1 MKFFHLSDL
10 HIGKQLHRYNLKED
24 QQVILKEVI
33 TYAKELRPDAIV
45 IAGDIYDKSVP
56 SAEAVNVFDEFLTDL
71 SEITPEIPILIISG
85 NHDSP
90 DRLKYASEI
99 LKRHHI
105 YLAGNVP
112 ERPEEHIE
120 KVTLHDAYGEVDFY
134 LLPFMKPAYVKNI
147 FVDGTPE
154 TYSDAVKE
162 IIKRE
167 KIDYKDKRNVL
178 VSHQFYVGEKAESPE
193 TCDSEVF
200 SVGGIDN
207 VDIGSVKEFDYV
219 ALGHLHGA
227 QCIGKP
233 EIRYCGTLL
242 KYSVS
247 ESTQNKSLTVVTLKA
262 KGEKPEIENY
272 PLHPLRDVRKKKGTL
287 DEIIKEAQE
296 TEKDDYISITLTDE
310 IDPYKPKEQL
320 ERIFSH
326 ILEIRVDNQRT
337 RTKLKEMEREEM
349 NLSKIH
355 HIAIIVSDYE
365 AAKDFYVNKLGFSV
379 IRENYRPERED
390 WKLDLRVNEHTE
402 LEIFAEK
409 NPPMRVNR
417 PEACGLRHLA
427 FCVESVEQTVRE
439 LAEVGVECEPIR
451 VDDYTGKKMTF
462 FHDPDGLPLELHE

>member
-120 KVTLHDAYGEVDFY
+120 KVTLHDAYGEVYFY

-296 TEKDDYISITLTDE
+296 KEKDDYISITLTDE

-337 RTKLKEMEREEM
+337 RTKLKEMDEELVMKDPFTSFAEFYKEMQGREM
-349 NLSKIH
+349 NGEEETIMK
-355 HIAIIVSDYE
+355 
-365 AAKDFYVNKLGFSV
+365 
-379 IRENYRPERED
+379 
-390 WKLDLRVNEHTE
+390 
-402 LEIFAEK
+402 EIFDKAK
-409 NPPMRVNR
+409 
-417 PEACGLRHLA
+417 
-427 FCVESVEQTVRE
+427 
-439 LAEVGVECEPIR
+439 GVE
-451 VDDYTGKKMTF
+451 
-462 FHDPDGLPLELHE
+462 

>member
-134 LLPFMKPAYVKNI
+134 LLPFMKPAYVRNI
-147 FVDGTPE
+147 FVDETPE
-154 TYSDAVKE
+154 TYSDAVRE

-272 PLHPLRDVRKKKGTL
+272 QLHPLRDVRKKKGTL

-337 RTKLKEMEREEM
+337 RTKLKEMDEELVMKDPFTSFAEFYKEMQGREM
-349 NLSKIH
+349 NGEEETIMK
-355 HIAIIVSDYE
+355 
-365 AAKDFYVNKLGFSV
+365 
-379 IRENYRPERED
+379 
-390 WKLDLRVNEHTE
+390 
-402 LEIFAEK
+402 EIFDKAK
-409 NPPMRVNR
+409 
-417 PEACGLRHLA
+417 
-427 FCVESVEQTVRE
+427 
-439 LAEVGVECEPIR
+439 GVE
-451 VDDYTGKKMTF
+451 
-462 FHDPDGLPLELHE
+462 

>member
-99 LKRHHI
+99 LKKHHI

-120 KVTLHDAYGEVDFY
+120 KVTLHDAYGEVNFY

-337 RTKLKEMEREEM
+337 RTKLKEMDEELVMKDPFTSFAEFYKEMQGREM
-349 NLSKIH
+349 NGEEETIMK
-355 HIAIIVSDYE
+355 
-365 AAKDFYVNKLGFSV
+365 
-379 IRENYRPERED
+379 
-390 WKLDLRVNEHTE
+390 
-402 LEIFAEK
+402 EIFDKAK
-409 NPPMRVNR
+409 
-417 PEACGLRHLA
+417 
-427 FCVESVEQTVRE
+427 
-439 LAEVGVECEPIR
+439 GVE
-451 VDDYTGKKMTF
+451 
-462 FHDPDGLPLELHE
+462 

>member
-120 KVTLHDAYGEVDFY
+120 KVTLHDAYGEVNFY

-147 FVDGTPE
+147 FADGTPE

-178 VSHQFYVGEKAESPE
+178 VSHQFYMGEKAESPE

-337 RTKLKEMEREEM
+337 RTKLKEMDEELVMKDPFTSFAEFYKEMQGREM
-349 NLSKIH
+349 NGEEETIMK
-355 HIAIIVSDYE
+355 
-365 AAKDFYVNKLGFSV
+365 
-379 IRENYRPERED
+379 
-390 WKLDLRVNEHTE
+390 
-402 LEIFAEK
+402 EIFDKAK
-409 NPPMRVNR
+409 
-417 PEACGLRHLA
+417 
-427 FCVESVEQTVRE
+427 
-439 LAEVGVECEPIR
+439 GVE
-451 VDDYTGKKMTF
+451 
-462 FHDPDGLPLELHE
+462 

>member
-90 DRLKYASEI
+90 DRLKYASEL

-120 KVTLHDAYGEVDFY
+120 KVTLHDAYGEVNFY

-337 RTKLKEMEREEM
+337 RTKLKEMDEELVMKDPFTSFAEFYKEMQGREM
-349 NLSKIH
+349 NGEEETIMK
-355 HIAIIVSDYE
+355 
-365 AAKDFYVNKLGFSV
+365 
-379 IRENYRPERED
+379 
-390 WKLDLRVNEHTE
+390 
-402 LEIFAEK
+402 EIFDKAK
-409 NPPMRVNR
+409 
-417 PEACGLRHLA
+417 
-427 FCVESVEQTVRE
+427 
-439 LAEVGVECEPIR
+439 GVE
-451 VDDYTGKKMTF
+451 
-462 FHDPDGLPLELHE
+462 

>member
-167 KIDYKDKRNVL
+167 KIDYKDKRNIL

-287 DEIIKEAQE
+287 DEIIKEFRE

-326 ILEIRVDNQRT
+326 ILAIRVDNQRT
-337 RTKLKEMEREEM
+337 RTKLKEMDEELVMKDPFTSFAEFYKEMQGREM
-349 NLSKIH
+349 NGEEETIMK
-355 HIAIIVSDYE
+355 
-365 AAKDFYVNKLGFSV
+365 
-379 IRENYRPERED
+379 
-390 WKLDLRVNEHTE
+390 
-402 LEIFAEK
+402 EIFDKAK
-409 NPPMRVNR
+409 
-417 PEACGLRHLA
+417 
-427 FCVESVEQTVRE
+427 
-439 LAEVGVECEPIR
+439 GVE
-451 VDDYTGKKMTF
+451 
-462 FHDPDGLPLELHE
+462 

>member
-120 KVTLHDAYGEVDFY
+120 KVTLHDAYGEVNFY

-193 TCDSEVF
+193 SCDSEVF

-337 RTKLKEMEREEM
+337 RTKLKEMDEELVMKDPFTSFAEFYKEMQGREM
-349 NLSKIH
+349 NGEEETIMK
-355 HIAIIVSDYE
+355 
-365 AAKDFYVNKLGFSV
+365 
-379 IRENYRPERED
+379 
-390 WKLDLRVNEHTE
+390 
-402 LEIFAEK
+402 EIFDKAK
-409 NPPMRVNR
+409 
-417 PEACGLRHLA
+417 
-427 FCVESVEQTVRE
+427 
-439 LAEVGVECEPIR
+439 GVE
-451 VDDYTGKKMTF
+451 
-462 FHDPDGLPLELHE
+462 

>member
-193 TCDSEVF
+193 SCDSEVF

-337 RTKLKEMEREEM
+337 RTKLKEMDEELVMKDPFTSFAEFYKEMQGREM
-349 NLSKIH
+349 NGEEETIMK
-355 HIAIIVSDYE
+355 
-365 AAKDFYVNKLGFSV
+365 
-379 IRENYRPERED
+379 
-390 WKLDLRVNEHTE
+390 
-402 LEIFAEK
+402 EIFDKAK
-409 NPPMRVNR
+409 
-417 PEACGLRHLA
+417 
-427 FCVESVEQTVRE
+427 
-439 LAEVGVECEPIR
+439 GVE
-451 VDDYTGKKMTF
+451 
-462 FHDPDGLPLELHE
+462 

>member
-193 TCDSEVF
+193 ICDSEVF

-337 RTKLKEMEREEM
+337 RTKLKEMDEELVMKDPFTSFAEFYKEMQGREM
-349 NLSKIH
+349 NGEEETIMK
-355 HIAIIVSDYE
+355 
-365 AAKDFYVNKLGFSV
+365 
-379 IRENYRPERED
+379 
-390 WKLDLRVNEHTE
+390 
-402 LEIFAEK
+402 EIFDKAK
-409 NPPMRVNR
+409 
-417 PEACGLRHLA
+417 
-427 FCVESVEQTVRE
+427 
-439 LAEVGVECEPIR
+439 GVE
-451 VDDYTGKKMTF
+451 
-462 FHDPDGLPLELHE
+462 

>member
-178 VSHQFYVGEKAESPE
+178 VSHQLYVGEKAESPE

-337 RTKLKEMEREEM
+337 RTKLKEMDEELVMKDPFTSFAEFYKEMQGREM
-349 NLSKIH
+349 NGEEETIMK
-355 HIAIIVSDYE
+355 
-365 AAKDFYVNKLGFSV
+365 
-379 IRENYRPERED
+379 
-390 WKLDLRVNEHTE
+390 
-402 LEIFAEK
+402 EIFDKAK
-409 NPPMRVNR
+409 
-417 PEACGLRHLA
+417 
-427 FCVESVEQTVRE
+427 
-439 LAEVGVECEPIR
+439 GVE
-451 VDDYTGKKMTF
+451 
-462 FHDPDGLPLELHE
+462 

>member
-120 KVTLHDAYGEVDFY
+120 KVTLHDAYGEVNFY

-193 TCDSEVF
+193 TRDSEVF

-287 DEIIKEAQE
+287 DEIIKEVQE

-337 RTKLKEMEREEM
+337 RTKLKEMDEELVMKDPFTSFAEFYKEMQGREM
-349 NLSKIH
+349 NGEEETIMK
-355 HIAIIVSDYE
+355 
-365 AAKDFYVNKLGFSV
+365 
-379 IRENYRPERED
+379 
-390 WKLDLRVNEHTE
+390 
-402 LEIFAEK
+402 EIFDKAK
-409 NPPMRVNR
+409 
-417 PEACGLRHLA
+417 
-427 FCVESVEQTVRE
+427 
-439 LAEVGVECEPIR
+439 GVE
-451 VDDYTGKKMTF
+451 
-462 FHDPDGLPLELHE
+462 

>member
-147 FVDGTPE
+147 FADGTPE

-287 DEIIKEAQE
+287 DEIIKEFRE

-337 RTKLKEMEREEM
+337 RTKLKEMDEELVMKDPFTSFAEFYKEMQGREM
-349 NLSKIH
+349 NGEEETIMK
-355 HIAIIVSDYE
+355 
-365 AAKDFYVNKLGFSV
+365 
-379 IRENYRPERED
+379 
-390 WKLDLRVNEHTE
+390 
-402 LEIFAEK
+402 EIFDKAK
-409 NPPMRVNR
+409 
-417 PEACGLRHLA
+417 
-427 FCVESVEQTVRE
+427 
-439 LAEVGVECEPIR
+439 GVE
-451 VDDYTGKKMTF
+451 
-462 FHDPDGLPLELHE
+462 

>member
-287 DEIIKEAQE
+287 DEIIKEFRE

-326 ILEIRVDNQRT
+326 ILGIRVDNQRT
-337 RTKLKEMEREEM
+337 RTKLKEMDEELVMKDPFTSFAEFYKEMQGREM
-349 NLSKIH
+349 NGEEETIMK
-355 HIAIIVSDYE
+355 
-365 AAKDFYVNKLGFSV
+365 
-379 IRENYRPERED
+379 
-390 WKLDLRVNEHTE
+390 
-402 LEIFAEK
+402 EIFDKAK
-409 NPPMRVNR
+409 
-417 PEACGLRHLA
+417 
-427 FCVESVEQTVRE
+427 
-439 LAEVGVECEPIR
+439 GVE
-451 VDDYTGKKMTF
+451 
-462 FHDPDGLPLELHE
+462 

>member
-120 KVTLHDAYGEVDFY
+120 KVILHDAYGEVNFY

-337 RTKLKEMEREEM
+337 RTKLKEMDEELVMKDPFTSFAEFYKEMQGREM
-349 NLSKIH
+349 NGEEETIMK
-355 HIAIIVSDYE
+355 
-365 AAKDFYVNKLGFSV
+365 
-379 IRENYRPERED
+379 
-390 WKLDLRVNEHTE
+390 
-402 LEIFAEK
+402 EIFDKAK
-409 NPPMRVNR
+409 
-417 PEACGLRHLA
+417 
-427 FCVESVEQTVRE
+427 
-439 LAEVGVECEPIR
+439 GVE
-451 VDDYTGKKMTF
+451 
-462 FHDPDGLPLELHE
+462 

>member
-337 RTKLKEMEREEM
+337 RTKLKEMDEELVMKDPFISFAEFYKEMQGREM
-349 NLSKIH
+349 NGEEETIMK
-355 HIAIIVSDYE
+355 
-365 AAKDFYVNKLGFSV
+365 
-379 IRENYRPERED
+379 
-390 WKLDLRVNEHTE
+390 
-402 LEIFAEK
+402 EIFDKAK
-409 NPPMRVNR
+409 
-417 PEACGLRHLA
+417 
-427 FCVESVEQTVRE
+427 
-439 LAEVGVECEPIR
+439 GVE
-451 VDDYTGKKMTF
+451 
-462 FHDPDGLPLELHE
+462 

>member
-120 KVTLHDAYGEVDFY
+120 KVTLHDAYGEMDFY

-337 RTKLKEMEREEM
+337 RTKLKEMDEELVMKDPFTSFAEFYKEMQGREM
-349 NLSKIH
+349 NGEEETIMK
-355 HIAIIVSDYE
+355 
-365 AAKDFYVNKLGFSV
+365 
-379 IRENYRPERED
+379 
-390 WKLDLRVNEHTE
+390 
-402 LEIFAEK
+402 EIFDKAK
-409 NPPMRVNR
+409 
-417 PEACGLRHLA
+417 
-427 FCVESVEQTVRE
+427 
-439 LAEVGVECEPIR
+439 GVE
-451 VDDYTGKKMTF
+451 
-462 FHDPDGLPLELHE
+462 

>member
-1 MKFFHLSDL
+1 MKFFHFSDL

-99 LKRHHI
+99 LKRHHV

-337 RTKLKEMEREEM
+337 RTKLKEMDEELVMKDPFTSFAEFYKEMQGREM
-349 NLSKIH
+349 NGEEETIMK
-355 HIAIIVSDYE
+355 
-365 AAKDFYVNKLGFSV
+365 
-379 IRENYRPERED
+379 
-390 WKLDLRVNEHTE
+390 
-402 LEIFAEK
+402 EIFDKAK
-409 NPPMRVNR
+409 
-417 PEACGLRHLA
+417 
-427 FCVESVEQTVRE
+427 
-439 LAEVGVECEPIR
+439 GVE
-451 VDDYTGKKMTF
+451 
-462 FHDPDGLPLELHE
+462 

>member
-178 VSHQFYVGEKAESPE
+178 VSHQFYVGEKSESPE

-337 RTKLKEMEREEM
+337 RTKLKEMDEELVMKDPFTSFAEFYKEMQGREM
-349 NLSKIH
+349 NGEEETIMK
-355 HIAIIVSDYE
+355 
-365 AAKDFYVNKLGFSV
+365 
-379 IRENYRPERED
+379 
-390 WKLDLRVNEHTE
+390 
-402 LEIFAEK
+402 EIFDKAK
-409 NPPMRVNR
+409 
-417 PEACGLRHLA
+417 
-427 FCVESVEQTVRE
+427 
-439 LAEVGVECEPIR
+439 GVE
-451 VDDYTGKKMTF
+451 
-462 FHDPDGLPLELHE
+462 

>member
-120 KVTLHDAYGEVDFY
+120 KETLHDAYGEVDFY

-200 SVGGIDN
+200 SVGGLDN

-326 ILEIRVDNQRT
+326 ILEIWVDNQRT
-337 RTKLKEMEREEM
+337 RTKLKEMDEELVMKDPFTSFAEFYKEMQGREM
-349 NLSKIH
+349 NGEEETIMK
-355 HIAIIVSDYE
+355 
-365 AAKDFYVNKLGFSV
+365 
-379 IRENYRPERED
+379 
-390 WKLDLRVNEHTE
+390 
-402 LEIFAEK
+402 EIFDKAK
-409 NPPMRVNR
+409 
-417 PEACGLRHLA
+417 
-427 FCVESVEQTVRE
+427 
-439 LAEVGVECEPIR
+439 GVE
-451 VDDYTGKKMTF
+451 
-462 FHDPDGLPLELHE
+462 

>member
-147 FVDGTPE
+147 FVDATPE

-337 RTKLKEMEREEM
+337 RTKLKEMDEELVMKDPFTSFAEFYKEMQGREM
-349 NLSKIH
+349 NGEEETIMK
-355 HIAIIVSDYE
+355 
-365 AAKDFYVNKLGFSV
+365 
-379 IRENYRPERED
+379 
-390 WKLDLRVNEHTE
+390 
-402 LEIFAEK
+402 EIFDKAK
-409 NPPMRVNR
+409 
-417 PEACGLRHLA
+417 
-427 FCVESVEQTVRE
+427 
-439 LAEVGVECEPIR
+439 GVE
-451 VDDYTGKKMTF
+451 
-462 FHDPDGLPLELHE
+462 

>member
-178 VSHQFYVGEKAESPE
+178 VSHQLYVGEKSESPE

-337 RTKLKEMEREEM
+337 RTKLKEMDEELVMKDPFTSFAEFYKEMQGREM
-349 NLSKIH
+349 NGEEETIMK
-355 HIAIIVSDYE
+355 
-365 AAKDFYVNKLGFSV
+365 
-379 IRENYRPERED
+379 
-390 WKLDLRVNEHTE
+390 
-402 LEIFAEK
+402 EIFDKAK
-409 NPPMRVNR
+409 
-417 PEACGLRHLA
+417 
-427 FCVESVEQTVRE
+427 
-439 LAEVGVECEPIR
+439 GVE
-451 VDDYTGKKMTF
+451 
-462 FHDPDGLPLELHE
+462 

>member
-90 DRLKYASEI
+90 DRLKYASEV

-337 RTKLKEMEREEM
+337 RTKLKEMDEELVMKDPFTSFAEFYKEMQGREM
-349 NLSKIH
+349 NGEEETIMK
-355 HIAIIVSDYE
+355 
-365 AAKDFYVNKLGFSV
+365 
-379 IRENYRPERED
+379 
-390 WKLDLRVNEHTE
+390 
-402 LEIFAEK
+402 EIFDKAK
-409 NPPMRVNR
+409 
-417 PEACGLRHLA
+417 
-427 FCVESVEQTVRE
+427 
-439 LAEVGVECEPIR
+439 GVE
-451 VDDYTGKKMTF
+451 
-462 FHDPDGLPLELHE
+462 